1 MILAAVAEI
10 VHRPAPKWRVPHD
23 VVMPIA
29 FLAELW
35 ARLTGREPF
44 VTRDGVRLARKH
56 MFFSSDH
63 AKQALGYRP
72 RPARTAIADAIT
84 WFSQHGYIN

>member
-1 MILAAVAEI
+1 
-10 VHRPAPKWRVPHD
+10 
-23 VVMPIA
+23 MPIA

-44 VTRDGVRLARKH
+44 VTRDGVRLARKR

-63 AKQALGYRP
+63 AIQALGYKP
-72 RPARTAIADAIT
+72 RPARAAIADAVS
-84 WFSQHGYIN
+84 WFDLHGYI